1 MNVFHRKMF
10 NFLNNT
16 PSTEKQEKKPKKE
29 KFFDN
34 FSKSKQ
40 EKEEDLNIE
49 GFSMM
54 NNGLN
59 VSEFMTNKM
68 ETFDLESTKEP
79 IKGGLE
85 SLMALLP
92 KQKEG
97 MTNLKK
103 KTENMENYLKKKEG
117 MHHEKKEGM
126 HHEKKEGMK
135 NKKESMKNKK
145 ESMKNKKESMKN
157 KKEGMTGIMEFKKK
171 EKEGDLDNI
180 DDLEQELEGMATM
193 KMDRN
198 SQVFAG
204 GLTII
209 ALLLVFKFM
218 QSKK

>member
-126 HHEKKEGMK
+126 
-135 NKKESMKNKK
+135 KNKK

-157 KKEGMTGIMEFKKK
+157 KKEGMTGIMEFQKK
-171 EKEGDLDNI
+171 EKEDDLDNI
-180 DDLEQELEGMATM
+180 DDLEKELEGMATM

>member
-1 MNVFHRKMF
+1 
-10 NFLNNT
+10 
-16 PSTEKQEKKPKKE
+16 
-29 KFFDN
+29 
-34 FSKSKQ
+34 
-40 EKEEDLNIE
+40 
-49 GFSMM
+49 
-54 NNGLN
+54 
-59 VSEFMTNKM
+59 
-68 ETFDLESTKEP
+68 
-79 IKGGLE
+79 
-85 SLMALLP
+85 
-92 KQKEG
+92 
-97 MTNLKK
+97 
-103 KTENMENYLKKKEG
+103 
-117 MHHEKKEGM
+117 
-126 HHEKKEGMK
+126 
-135 NKKESMKNKK
+135 MKNKK

>member
-1 MNVFHRKMF
+1 MF

-126 HHEKKEGMK
+126 
-135 NKKESMKNKK
+135 KNKK